1 MAENDFKYGGWNSY
15 TLQCGMWLWNRDSKF
30 TMWQHPAML
39 YVALGWH
46 AIEFVQ
52 TSAILE
58 FYIWFPFPHITAV
71 DMSFC
76 TSLRNFYPN
85 RTTLGRKNEM
95 KSPCTT
101 SYTSLIEIIAL
112 NCLVFEKMSVFCIFA
127 TDRQTDRLTDKQ
139 TDKRTHSS
147 DALSRCRCRERR
159 RQTPVTGP
167 TIITHRKT
175 PSSRAL
181 VYG

>member
-1 MAENDFKYGGWNSY
+1 MPSLWENAFNLVDCPSKATKLK
-15 TLQCGMWLWNRDSKF
+15 TLNLR
-30 TMWQHPAML
+30 
-39 YVALGWH
+39 
-46 AIEFVQ
+46 
-52 TSAILE
+52 TSAILD
-58 FYIWFPFPHITAV
+58 FRGPITG
-71 DMSFC
+71 
-76 TSLRNFYPN
+76 SL
-85 RTTLGRKNEM
+85 

-175 PSSRAL
+175 LSSRAL